1 MSLKFYKMTKEL
13 QHIEKTFNR
22 DLKFKNK
29 EDWYLNENLEK
40 DLEYELSLERK
51 ILEKDRE
58 EFENVLSKDD
68 DVIRP
73 TTNNF
78 MEKTIILTQSK
89 EGQYSLKKLNT
100 IQSIY
105 IIVKR
110 TTCIKSLLD
119 SKLRLQ
125 SLGNYLI
132 DDFVWQLILIQMFY
146 DKNIIEDIEN
156 DEYQIPI
163 LDFTLITNNKSGKG
177 FPNDRLMSS
186 HIEIYPR
193 NNHIKL
199 LITDKKE
206 VYDYTISEYF
216 FPDNK
221 NISKIHSS
229 SSNYFIFTT
238 SPINS
243 KYICIYFLGD
253 VQPYIENA
261 KLSCLCTDKEMFWEG
276 DDILTI
282 TILERKIFILPL
294 TKEFSTW
301 ENILDS
307 FKDVDEN
314 ILKTPF
320 YSSRFSMLSFTTNI
334 DIDKSDIKI
343 ISSGVKL
350 LSVSCGVAGFR
361 YI

>member
-1 MSLKFYKMTKEL
+1 MLANEL
-13 QHIEKTFNR
+13 QEFQEIEKIFNR
-22 DLKFKNK
+22 DLKFKDK
-29 EDWYLNENLEK
+29 EHWHLNENLEK

-51 ILEKDRE
+51 ILDKDRE
-58 EFENVLSKDD
+58 EFENALSKDD

-73 TTNNF
+73 STNNF
-78 MEKTIILTQSK
+78 MERTTMLSENTKGI
-89 EGQYSLKKLNT
+89 YSLRKLNT

-110 TTCIKSLLD
+110 TTDIKSLLD
-119 SKLRLQ
+119 SKLRLY
-125 SLGNYLI
+125 SYGDYLI
-132 DDFVWQLILIQMFY
+132 DDFIWQLILNQLFY

-163 LDFTLITNNKSGKG
+163 LDFNLIANNKNGKG
-177 FPNDRLMSS
+177 FPNGRLMSS

-193 NNHIKL
+193 NRDIKL

-206 VYDYTISEYF
+206 LYDYTITEYF

-221 NISKIHSS
+221 TINNFHSS
-229 SSNYFIFTT
+229 YSNYFIIATP
-238 SPINS
+238 SMIS

-253 VQPYIENA
+253 IQPYIENA
-261 KLSCLCTDKEMFWEG
+261 KLSCVYTDKEMFWEG

-307 FKDVDEN
+307 FKDVDEK

-320 YSSRFSMLSFTTNI
+320 YSSRFSILSFSTNI

-343 ISSGVKL
+343 ISSRVKL
-350 LSVSCGVAGFR
+350 LSVSRGVAGFR